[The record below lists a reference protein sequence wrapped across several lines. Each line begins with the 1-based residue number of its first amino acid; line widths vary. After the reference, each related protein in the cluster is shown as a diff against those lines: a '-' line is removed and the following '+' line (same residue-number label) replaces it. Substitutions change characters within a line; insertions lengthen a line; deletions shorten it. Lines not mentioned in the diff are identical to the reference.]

1 MSRQHQQIVIFF
13 LLALMSY
20 AVWNYYFNNE
30 IQIKDKPFTKGYSV
44 KNLELKIIDDSGF
57 LTAKFISP
65 NLIRYTDSPVVF
77 MDDPQL
83 WTYKEGVQQWLMIS
97 DKAEYNTSLN
107 EVGLYNNLVAHTVN
121 VESETTIKA
130 NNLLLDLNS
139 KHAQTDDGIVFQ
151 QTENYRMTGQI
162 AQFDLNNEILEVNND
177 VKAVY
182 KAPK

>member
-1 MSRQHQQIVIFF
+1 MSRQRQQIIIFS
-13 LLALMSY
+13 LLALISY
-20 AVWNYYFNNE
+20 ALWNYYFNKE
-30 IQIKDKPFTKGYSV
+30 IEVKDKPFTKGYSV
-44 KNLELKIIDDSGF
+44 KNLELKIIDDKGL

-77 MDDPQL
+77 MDAPQL
-83 WTYKEGVQQWLMIS
+83 WTYKDGVQQWLMTS
-97 DKAEYNTSLN
+97 DKAEYDTSLN

-121 VESETTIKA
+121 DESKTVIKA

-139 KHAQTDDGIVFQ
+139 KQARTDDGIVFQ
-151 QTENYRMTGQI
+151 QTENYKMTGQI

-182 KAPK
+182 KVPK